1 MFKVLNV
8 FQVSHSL
15 SGHANCLY
23 KIEECQMRGV
33 LCAWLGWVGSQGGG
47 MPNCIKVCMSFAIYA
62 SGVHVMSST
71 FSVSPSWCMPV
82 VVRWHLEFCDNIQCV
97 NCRSWYCGPCIMLL
111 EDNQHSV
118 NMTVASRPHL
128 WLWNFSM
135 KGFGVCFILK
145 LPILHWKLYPNVGD
159 LMLSSIPLCLPP
171 VSMLPVFLPAA
182 YPGQYSYPM

>member
-62 SGVHVMSST
+62 SEVHGNV
-71 FSVSPSWCMPV
+71 F
-82 VVRWHLEFCDNIQCV
+82 NIQCISLMV
-97 NCRSWYCGPCIMLL
+97 YARCCK
-111 EDNQHSV
+111 
-118 NMTVASRPHL
+118 MTS
-128 WLWNFSM
+128 
-135 KGFGVCFILK
+135 GIL
-145 LPILHWKLYPNVGD
+145 
-159 LMLSSIPLCLPP
+159 
-171 VSMLPVFLPAA
+171 
-182 YPGQYSYPM
+182 